1 MRKGTEKE
9 VRLKTFSEIACK
21 AKLEFFDQFLEEL
34 CRDIG
39 HSFVVVQD
47 DEIFHFRM
55 INGIEIISDAQPK
68 ALTWLD
74 ERQHMLQEYPDG
86 HGHTMSW
93 TGFLRKTPDDDGYL
107 NGRR

>member
-1 MRKGTEKE
+1 MGKGTEKK

-21 AKLEFFDQFLEEL
+21 PKLEFFDQFLEEL
-34 CRDIG
+34 CRDIE
-39 HSFVVVQD
+39 HSFVVVRD
-47 DEIFHFRM
+47 NEIFQFWM
-55 INGIEIISDAQPK
+55 INRIEIISDAQSK

-93 TGFLRKTPDDDGYL
+93 TGFLRKTPNNDGYL